1 MSLISKYNRW
11 PEDRSPV
18 RVFMAKG
25 GPTCVR
31 WACAAV
37 MSFWHSSSPVARRSF
52 LKASNS
58 RSQVCLKRA
67 ALASLTLASPAHAT
81 TVRVC
86 ISPPR
91 DAQKETD
98 SFSMAEHA
106 TPPIACSRNAD
117 ELVLLLRGELF

>member
-1 MSLISKYNRW
+1 M
-11 PEDRSPV
+11 
-18 RVFMAKG
+18 
-25 GPTCVR
+25 R

-52 LKASNS
+52 LNASNS

-67 ALASLTLASPAHAT
+67 ALASLTLASPAHAAI
-81 TVRVC
+81 VRVC

-98 SFSMAEHA
+98 SVSTAEHA
-106 TPPIACSRNAD
+106 TPHIACSRNTY
-117 ELVLLLRGELF
+117 ELVLLLRGDLF